1 MSGVRHILHAS
12 DLSTASR
19 RAFRAAA
26 DLAKSLNARLTI
38 VYVLPTMVP
47 ALPDQY
53 VDAATLNRL
62 DRQAR
67 QWGRRHLDRLAKSAK
82 QAGIR
87 CATLLLDGDPVDQIV
102 RTGRTSR
109 ADLIVLGTHGRRGL
123 PKFFLGSVAERV
135 VSRASCPVMTV
146 RGS

>member
-1 MSGVRHILHAS
+1 MSAVRHILHAS

-26 DLAKSLNARLTI
+26 DLAKSLDAKLTI
-38 VYVLPTMVP
+38 LYVLPPMLP
-47 ALPDQY
+47 AMPDQY
-53 VDAATLNRL
+53 IDAETLDRF

-67 QWGRRHLDRLAKSAK
+67 QWGRGHLDRLARAAK

-87 CATLLLDGDPVDQIV
+87 CATLLLDGDPVEEIV
-102 RTGRTSR
+102 RTSRKNR